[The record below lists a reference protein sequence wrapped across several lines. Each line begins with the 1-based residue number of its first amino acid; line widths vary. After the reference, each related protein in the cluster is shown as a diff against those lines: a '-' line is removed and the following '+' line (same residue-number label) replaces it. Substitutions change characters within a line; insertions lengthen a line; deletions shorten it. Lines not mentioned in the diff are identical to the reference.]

1 MKHHILWSVATSL
14 SLICASPSYA
24 VDGGGILL
32 MVGGQQANFQKLDRS
47 LTDQGL
53 SPVGSTK
60 TSTTNLTTVGGELFR
75 YSSGLM
81 IGVEGHGI
89 IPRSG
94 EASEGVTSSLSGGF
108 GLIDAGPA
116 YSSDSG
122 FIFSP
127 GIGVGWGQMDLKF
140 EHGKN
145 LQDVLPSDSSSDDPS
160 ATTPRNKST
169 NLTYKYGLVD
179 GHVDI
184 LFGRDKG
191 GFAFGVR
198 GGYLHTI
205 DGGTWRTSRGDE
217 IIDVPSSPMRGPYV
231 RLSLGYGV
239 F

>member
-1 MKHHILWSVATSL
+1 MKFYVDFVVLTFVLTRAMP
-14 SLICASPSYA
+14 CYA
-24 VDGGGILL
+24 IDGGGILL
-32 MVGGQQANFQKLDRS
+32 LVGGQQTNLQKLDQS
-47 LTDQGL
+47 LTNQDL
-53 SPVGSTK
+53 SPIGSTK
-60 TSTTNLTTVGGELFR
+60 TTTTNLTTVGGEIFR
-75 YSSGLM
+75 YSAGLM
-81 IGVEGHGI
+81 IGIEGHGI
-89 IPRSG
+89 IPRSS
-94 EASEGVTSSLSGGF
+94 EASEGVVSSFSGGY
-108 GLIDAGPA
+108 GLINAGPA

-145 LQDVLPSDSSSDDPS
+145 LKDVLPSDTSSDDPS
-160 ATTPRNKST
+160 ATTSRNKST
-169 NLTYKYGLVD
+169 NLTNKYGIVD
-179 GHVDI
+179 GHLEI

-198 GGYLHTI
+198 GGYLHAI

-217 IIDVPSSPMRGPYV
+217 IIDVPPSPIRGAYI